1 MPNPNQPQASLSPV
15 LVVSGKLKETVA
27 YLEVKEIFTVVAFQ
41 PMTSAS
47 ILYPQF
53 THMIFIIYTPVY
65 TYILEN
71 SF

>member
-53 THMIFIIYTPVY
+53 THMIFIIYTPV

>member
-47 ILYPQF
+47 ILYSQF
-53 THMIFIIYTPVY
+53 THMIFIIYTPV